1 MKRVVK
7 IVKGIIKQLIN
18 FLKETIKYMI
28 QDKYKTKKPA
38 IVITI
43 LTGIPILLLYNFY
56 SSRMHKYPWA
66 DVVYHFLEI
75 WSDKGL
81 ELVAFYVSLV
91 LLIPNL
97 SFKSKKTKKEFVA
110 SKNSKIAVWLTC
122 YYCMLTIFAS
132 QLQPCAFDLFLSLLN
147 PSTSS
152 EFLRRLFF
160 CIFVVIAIIFIFSL
174 AVFTYFFITIISEFI
189 SYYKKDLA
197 HQKNRIIVKKRET
210 KTFLRVCDNNNYH
223 TRIKTIQSISTMRKV
238 QDTPSQEEN

>member
-7 IVKGIIKQLIN
+7 IVVGIINQLIN

-56 SSRMHKYPWA
+56 SSRMHKYPWT
-66 DVVYHFLEI
+66 DVVYHYLEI
-75 WSDKGL
+75 WSDKGF

-97 SFKSKKTKKEFVA
+97 SFKSKEIKKEFVN
-110 SKNSKIAVWLTC
+110 KNSKVTVFLTSAHC
-122 YYCMLTIFAS
+122 ILTILAS
-132 QLQPCAFDLFLSLLN
+132 QLQPCAFDLFLCLLN
-147 PSTSS
+147 PRISPDW
-152 EFLRRLFF
+152 LRCLSYILFG
-160 CIFVVIAIIFIFSL
+160 VIAIMFVFPL
-174 AVFTYFFITIISEFI
+174 AVSTYFFISIISEFI
-189 SYYKKDLA
+189 RYYKKDLN
-197 HQKNRIIVKKRET
+197 HQRNIIIVKKRER